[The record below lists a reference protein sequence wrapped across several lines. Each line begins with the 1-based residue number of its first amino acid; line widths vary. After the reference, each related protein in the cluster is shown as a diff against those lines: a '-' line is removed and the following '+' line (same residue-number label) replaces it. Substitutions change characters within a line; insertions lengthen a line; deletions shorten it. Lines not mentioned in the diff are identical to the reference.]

1 MAGRGRGRES
11 TLPAW
16 MTKGDWFAALPHAE
30 AFRAHAACGGLL
42 AFVPTIVLFLQV
54 SRLQRQ
60 GLRLVE
66 EPPALHQQQ

>member
-30 AFRAHAACGGLL
+30 AFRAHAVCGGLL
-42 AFVPTIVLFLQV
+42 EYIPNIPLCLQV
-54 SRLQRQ
+54 SRPPRQ